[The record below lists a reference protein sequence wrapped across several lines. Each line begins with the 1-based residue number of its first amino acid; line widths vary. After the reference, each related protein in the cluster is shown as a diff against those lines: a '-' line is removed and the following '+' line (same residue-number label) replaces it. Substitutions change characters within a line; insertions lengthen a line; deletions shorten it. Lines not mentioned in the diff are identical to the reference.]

1 MSNELN
7 PPAVAPV
14 RVACCQLE
22 PQVGHKA
29 ANLARTADFIERAAQ
44 GGANIIVLPE
54 LSSSGYV
61 FESRA

>member
-1 MSNELN
+1 MSMNS
-7 PPAVAPV
+7 PALAPV

-22 PQVGHKA
+22 PQVGQKA